1 MGFRVWNSEY
11 KALKFQILT
20 LFLPGYA
27 SHFAN
32 DW

>member
-1 MGFRVWNSEY
+1 MEFRVWNSRY
-11 KALKFQILT
+11 NALKFQILI

-32 DW
+32 D